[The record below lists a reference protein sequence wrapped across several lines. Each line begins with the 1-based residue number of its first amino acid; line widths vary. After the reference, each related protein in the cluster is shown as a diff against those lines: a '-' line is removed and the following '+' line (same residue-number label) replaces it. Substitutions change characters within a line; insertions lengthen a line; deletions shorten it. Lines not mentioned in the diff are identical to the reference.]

1 MSAHSILPP
10 SPETETENSTM
21 DSKLTSP
28 NHSRSRIPPHSS
40 DEPTGKAV
48 RSRRWL
54 GLAESVLIR
63 RTYLVTFDGL
73 LILAAFYG
81 AFALRLHE
89 KETLATTMAS
99 VRWLPWLALI
109 SGLPVLLFSG
119 WYQGLT
125 RYAGSHSL
133 YGLIPRAV
141 VMVLV
146 LLMANTLLG
155 GTQPPR
161 SFWVLYLLL
170 FSGGAIGSRI
180 VLRDVLVSQLDRKSS
195 KQITTDKTDA
205 TLIYG
210 AGYSGMNLFNAIRSD
225 RRFSIIGFLDD
236 DTQLHGRTL
245 QNLKIY
251 NPTRLHALIKDHGL
265 NKVLLAMPSISR
277 ERKRLL
283 VDQLS
288 HLGLEVLSIP
298 SLAQLANGQRI
309 VSDIQPVRI
318 EDLLG
323 REPSKP
329 DFHLLQESVKGKCVL
344 VTGAGGSIGSELC
357 RQIIALGARKL
368 LLLDLNEF
376 SLYSIDKELNS
387 LKAES
392 EIRAIL
398 GDVSDA
404 NRLTLT
410 CGEHGVQTIFHAAA
424 YKHVPLVEANLCAGI
439 SNNLRATKS
448 VIHAAIEA
456 GIERLTLI
464 STDKAV
470 RPTNAMG
477 ASKRVCELLI
487 QAAAADRAGRQPVM
501 AMVRFGNVLGS
512 SGSVIPLFHEQISK
526 GGPITVTHQAITRYF
541 MTIPEAVQLVLQ
553 ATGMA
558 RGGELFLLDMG
569 EPVRI
574 AELARQMIELSGLR
588 VRDEQNPNGD
598 IAIEFTGLRP
608 GEKLYEELLIS
619 ARDEATQHPLIR
631 KAKEPN
637 HSSSELRPMVEAL
650 EKALDRWD
658 EQATVRALCGLVPE
672 YNKDKKVQPSTDAA
686 NRNGLASDTTHSASP
701 KLSTAP

>member
-1 MSAHSILPP
+1 M
-10 SPETETENSTM
+10 NS
-21 DSKLTSP
+21 KPTSP
-28 NHSRSRIPPHSS
+28 SNHSPPRRPALAS
-40 DEPTGKAV
+40 DAPAGIAA

-54 GLAESVLIR
+54 CSRLANTVLIR

-89 KETLATTMAS
+89 KETLTNTVAS
-99 VRWLPWLALI
+99 VPWLPWLALV

-119 WYQGLT
+119 WYRGLT

-133 YGLIPRAV
+133 YGLIPRGV

-155 GTQPPR
+155 GAQPPR

-170 FSGGAIGSRI
+170 FSGGAISSRI
-180 VLRDVLVSQLDRKSS
+180 VLRDVLVSQLERSSS
-195 KQITTDKTDA
+195 KRIAADKTDA

-210 AGYSGMNLFNAIRSD
+210 AGHSGMNLFNAIRSD
-225 RRFSIIGFLDD
+225 RRFRIIGFLDD

-245 QNLKIY
+245 QNLKIHS
-251 NPTRLHALIKDHGL
+251 PTRLHALIKDYGL
-265 NKVLLAMPSISR
+265 NKVLLAMPSLSR

-309 VSDIQPVRI
+309 VSDIQPVLI

-329 DFHLLQESVKGKCVL
+329 LSHLLQESVKGKCVL

-357 RQIIALGARKL
+357 RQILALGARKL
-368 LLLDLNEF
+368 LLLDLNEYV
-376 SLYSIDKELNS
+376 LYSIDKELCAQ
-387 LKAES
+387 KGDS
-392 EIRAIL
+392 EIRPIL
-398 GDVSDA
+398 GDASDA
-404 NRLTLT
+404 NRLTLI
-410 CGEHGVQTIFHAAA
+410 CREHRVQTIFHAAA

-456 GIERLTLI
+456 DIERLTLI

-487 QAAAADRAGRQPVM
+487 QAAAADLAGRQPVM

-512 SGSVIPLFHEQISK
+512 SGSVIPLFHDQISK

-588 VRDEQNPNGD
+588 VRDELNPNGD
-598 IAIEFTGLRP
+598 IAIEYTGLRP

-619 ARDEATQHPLIR
+619 ARDEPTQHPLIR

-637 HSSSELRPMVEAL
+637 HSSFELKPMIEAL

-658 EQATVRALCGLVPE
+658 EQATMMALSRLVPE
-672 YNKDKKVQPSTDAA
+672 YSKYKKVQPTTDVAKA
-686 NRNGLASDTTHSASP
+686 SALAPDTTHPASP
-701 KLSTAP
+701 KLPTAP

>member
-1 MSAHSILPP
+1 
-10 SPETETENSTM
+10 
-21 DSKLTSP
+21 
-28 NHSRSRIPPHSS
+28 
-40 DEPTGKAV
+40 
-48 RSRRWL
+48 
-54 GLAESVLIR
+54 
-63 RTYLVTFDGL
+63 
-73 LILAAFYG
+73 
-81 AFALRLHE
+81 
-89 KETLATTMAS
+89 
-99 VRWLPWLALI
+99 
-109 SGLPVLLFSG
+109 
-119 WYQGLT
+119 
-125 RYAGSHSL
+125 
-133 YGLIPRAV
+133 
-141 VMVLV
+141 MVLV

-155 GTQPPR
+155 GAQPPR
-161 SFWVLYLLL
+161 SFWMLYLLL
-170 FSGGAIGSRI
+170 FSGGAISSRI
-180 VLRDVLVSQLDRKSS
+180 VLRDVLVSQLERNSS
-195 KQITTDKTDA
+195 KRIAAAETDA

-210 AGYSGMNLFNAIRSD
+210 AGHSGMNLLNAIRSD
-225 RRFSIIGFLDD
+225 RRFRIIGFLDD

-245 QNLKIY
+245 QNLKIHS
-251 NPTRLHALIKDHGL
+251 PTRLHALIKDHGL
-265 NKVLLAMPSISR
+265 NKVLLAMPSLSR

-288 HLGLEVLSIP
+288 HLGLKVLSIP

-309 VSDIQPVRI
+309 VSDIQPVLI

-329 DFHLLQESVKGKCVL
+329 LSHLLQESVKGKCVL

-357 RQIIALGARKL
+357 RQILALGARKL
-368 LLLDLNEF
+368 LLLDLNEYV
-376 SLYSIDKELNS
+376 LYRIDKELS
-387 LKAES
+387 SQKSGS
-392 EIRAIL
+392 EIRPIL
-398 GDVSDA
+398 GDASDA
-404 NRLTLT
+404 NRLTLL
-410 CGEHGVQTIFHAAA
+410 CREHRVQTIFHAAA

-448 VIHAAIEA
+448 VIQAAIEA
-456 GIERLTLI
+456 DIERLTLI

-487 QAAAADRAGRQPVM
+487 QAAAADQAGRQPVM

-588 VRDEQNPNGD
+588 VRDELNPNGD
-598 IAIEFTGLRP
+598 IAIEYTGLRP

-637 HSSSELRPMVEAL
+637 HSSSELEPMVEAL

-658 EQATVRALCGLVPE
+658 EQATILALTRLVPE
-672 YNKDKKVQPSTDAA
+672 YNKDIKVQPTASVA
-686 NRNGLASDTTHSASP
+686 NANGLAPDTTHPAST
-701 KLSTAP
+701 KLPTAP

>member
-1 MSAHSILPP
+1 M
-10 SPETETENSTM
+10 
-21 DSKLTSP
+21 
-28 NHSRSRIPPHSS
+28 
-40 DEPTGKAV
+40 
-48 RSRRWL
+48 
-54 GLAESVLIR
+54 IR

-89 KETLATTMAS
+89 KETLATTMS
-99 VRWLPWLALI
+99 SLRWLPWLALI

-119 WYQGLT
+119 WYRGLT

-146 LLMANTLLG
+146 LLMTNTLLG

-170 FSGGAIGSRI
+170 FSGAAIGSRI

-195 KQITTDKTDA
+195 NQIATDKTDA

-225 RRFSIIGFLDD
+225 RRFRIIGFLDD

-245 QNLKIY
+245 QNLKIHS
-251 NPTRLHALIKDHGL
+251 PTRLHALIKDYGL
-265 NKVLLAMPSISR
+265 NKVLLAMPSLSR

-309 VSDIQPVRI
+309 VSDIQPVLI

-329 DFHLLQESVKGKCVL
+329 DSHLLQESVKEKCVL

-357 RQIIALGARKL
+357 RQVLALGAKKL
-368 LLLDLNEF
+368 LLLDLNEYA
-376 SLYSIDKELNS
+376 LYSIDKELNS

-392 EIRAIL
+392 EIRPIL
-398 GDVSDA
+398 GDASDSK
-404 NRLTLT
+404 RLTLI
-410 CGEHGVQTIFHAAA
+410 CLEHGVQTIYHAAA

-439 SNNLRATKS
+439 SNNLRATQS
-448 VIHAAIEA
+448 VIHAAKQA

-487 QAAAADRAGRQPVM
+487 QAAAADQAGRQPVM

-588 VRDEQNPNGD
+588 VKDEQNPNGD

-637 HSSSELRPMVEAL
+637 HSSSELKPMVEAL

-658 EQATVRALCGLVPE
+658 EQATVLALSRLVPE
-672 YNKDKKVQPSTDAA
+672 YNIDKKLQPTNQAA
-686 NRNGLASDTTHSASP
+686 NGNGLAPNAAHPASSN
-701 KLSTAP
+701 LSTSP

>member
-1 MSAHSILPP
+1 
-10 SPETETENSTM
+10 
-21 DSKLTSP
+21 
-28 NHSRSRIPPHSS
+28 
-40 DEPTGKAV
+40 
-48 RSRRWL
+48 
-54 GLAESVLIR
+54 VLIR

-89 KETLATTMAS
+89 KETLSTTVAS
-99 VRWLPWLALI
+99 VPWLPWLALV

-119 WYQGLT
+119 WYRGLT

-133 YGLIPRAV
+133 YGLIPRGV

-155 GTQPPR
+155 GAQPPR
-161 SFWVLYLLL
+161 SFWILYLLL
-170 FSGGAIGSRI
+170 FWGGAICSRI
-180 VLRDVLVSQLDRKSS
+180 VLRDVLVSRLERNSS
-195 KQITTDKTDA
+195 KRIAADKTDA

-210 AGYSGMNLFNAIRSD
+210 AGHSGMNLLNALRSD
-225 RRFSIIGFLDD
+225 RRFRIIGFLDD

-245 QNLKIY
+245 QNLKIDS
-251 NPTRLHALIKDHGL
+251 PTRLHALIKDHGL
-265 NKVLLAMPSISR
+265 NKVLLAMPSLSR

-309 VSDIQPVRI
+309 VSDIQPVLI

-329 DFHLLQESVKGKCVL
+329 LSHLLQESVKGKCVL

-357 RQIIALGARKL
+357 RQILALGARKL
-368 LLLDLNEF
+368 LLLDLNEYV
-376 SLYSIDKELNS
+376 LYRIDKELS
-387 LKAES
+387 SQKGTS
-392 EIRAIL
+392 EIRPIL
-398 GDVSDA
+398 GDASDA
-404 NRLTLT
+404 NRLTLI
-410 CGEHGVQTIFHAAA
+410 CREHRVQTIFHAAA

-448 VIHAAIEA
+448 VIQAAIEA
-456 GIERLTLI
+456 DIERLTLI

-487 QAAAADRAGRQPVM
+487 QAAAADLAGRQPVM

-558 RGGELFLLDMG
+558 QGGELFLLDMG

-588 VRDEQNPNGD
+588 VRDELNPNGD
-598 IAIEFTGLRP
+598 IAIEYTGLRP

-637 HSSSELRPMVEAL
+637 HSSSELKPMIEAL

-658 EQATVRALCGLVPE
+658 EQATMMALSRLVPE
-672 YNKDKKVQPSTDAA
+672 YNKYIKVQPTTDLAKA
-686 NRNGLASDTTHSASP
+686 NALAPDTTHPASP
-701 KLSTAP
+701 KLPTAP

>member
-1 MSAHSILPP
+1 
-10 SPETETENSTM
+10 
-21 DSKLTSP
+21 
-28 NHSRSRIPPHSS
+28 
-40 DEPTGKAV
+40 
-48 RSRRWL
+48 
-54 GLAESVLIR
+54 VLIR

-89 KETLATTMAS
+89 KETLTTTVAS
-99 VRWLPWLALI
+99 VRWLPWLALV
-109 SGLPVLLFSG
+109 SGLPVLLLSG
-119 WYQGLT
+119 WYRGLT

-155 GTQPPR
+155 GAQPPR

-180 VLRDVLVSQLDRKSS
+180 VLRDVLVSQLERNSS
-195 KQITTDKTDA
+195 KHIAADKTDA
-205 TLIYG
+205 TIIYG
-210 AGYSGMNLFNAIRSD
+210 AGHSGMNLFNAIRSD
-225 RRFSIIGFLDD
+225 RRFRIIGFLDD

-245 QNLKIY
+245 QNLKIHS
-251 NPTRLHALIKDHGL
+251 PTRLHALIKDHGL
-265 NKVLLAMPSISR
+265 NKVLLAMPSLSR
-277 ERKRLL
+277 QRKRLL

-309 VSDIQPVRI
+309 VSDIQPVLI

-329 DFHLLQESVKGKCVL
+329 HSHLLQESVKGKSVL

-357 RQIIALGARKL
+357 RQILALGARKL
-368 LLLDLNEF
+368 LLLDLNEYV
-376 SLYSIDKELNS
+376 LYSIHKELS
-387 LKAES
+387 SQKAES
-392 EIRAIL
+392 EIRPIL
-398 GDVSDA
+398 GDASDA
-404 NRLTLT
+404 NRLSFI
-410 CGEHGVQTIFHAAA
+410 CREHRVQTIFHAAA

-487 QAAAADRAGRQPVM
+487 QAAAADLAGRQPVM

-598 IAIEFTGLRP
+598 IAIEYTGLRP

-619 ARDEATQHPLIR
+619 ACDEATQHPLIR

-650 EKALDRWD
+650 EEALERWD
-658 EQATVRALCGLVPE
+658 EQATVKALSRLVPE
-672 YNKDKKVQPSTDAA
+672 YNKDRKVQSTTAA
-686 NRNGLASDTTHSASP
+686 INGNGLAPDITHPASP
-701 KLSTAP
+701 KLPTAP

>member
-1 MSAHSILPP
+1 M
-10 SPETETENSTM
+10 E
-21 DSKLTSP
+21 SKLTSP
-28 NHSRSRIPPHSS
+28 NHSTPSHAARSSEAPLGMTPRP
-40 DEPTGKAV
+40 
-48 RSRRWL
+48 RRWPWSR
-54 GLAESVLIR
+54 LAESVMIR

-89 KETLATTMAS
+89 KETLATTMS
-99 VRWLPWLALI
+99 SLRWLPWLALI

-119 WYQGLT
+119 WYRGLT

-146 LLMANTLLG
+146 LLMTNTLLG

-170 FSGGAIGSRI
+170 FSGAAIGSRI

-195 KQITTDKTDA
+195 NQIETDKTDA

-225 RRFSIIGFLDD
+225 RRFRIIGFLDD

-245 QNLKIY
+245 QNLKIHS
-251 NPTRLHALIKDHGL
+251 PTRLHALIKDYGL
-265 NKVLLAMPSISR
+265 NKVLLAMPSLSR

-309 VSDIQPVRI
+309 VSDIQPVLI

-329 DFHLLQESVKGKCVL
+329 DSHLLQESVKEKCVL

-357 RQIIALGARKL
+357 RQVLALGAKKL
-368 LLLDLNEF
+368 LLLDLNEYA
-376 SLYSIDKELNS
+376 LYSIDKELNS

-392 EIRAIL
+392 EIRPIL
-398 GDVSDA
+398 GDASDSK
-404 NRLTLT
+404 RLTLI
-410 CGEHGVQTIFHAAA
+410 CLEHGVQTIYHAAA

-439 SNNLRATKS
+439 SNNLRATQS
-448 VIHAAIEA
+448 VIHAAKQA

-487 QAAAADRAGRQPVM
+487 QAAAADQAGRQPVM

-588 VRDEQNPNGD
+588 VKDEQNPNGD

-637 HSSSELRPMVEAL
+637 HSSSELKPMVEAL

-658 EQATVRALCGLVPE
+658 EQATVLALSRLVPE
-672 YNKDKKVQPSTDAA
+672 YNIDKKLQPTNQAA
-686 NRNGLASDTTHSASP
+686 NGNGLAPNAAHPASSN
-701 KLSTAP
+701 LSTSP

>member
-1 MSAHSILPP
+1 M
-10 SPETETENSTM
+10 
-21 DSKLTSP
+21 
-28 NHSRSRIPPHSS
+28 
-40 DEPTGKAV
+40 
-48 RSRRWL
+48 
-54 GLAESVLIR
+54 IR

-89 KETLATTMAS
+89 KETLATTMS
-99 VRWLPWLALI
+99 SLRWLPWLALI

-119 WYQGLT
+119 WYRGLT

-146 LLMANTLLG
+146 LLMTNTLLG

-170 FSGGAIGSRI
+170 FSGAAIGSRI

-195 KQITTDKTDA
+195 NQIATDKTDA

-210 AGYSGMNLFNAIRSD
+210 AGYSGLNLFNAIRSD
-225 RRFSIIGFLDD
+225 RRFLIIGFLDD

-245 QNLKIY
+245 QNLKIHS
-251 NPTRLHALIKDHGL
+251 PTRLHALIKDYGL
-265 NKVLLAMPSISR
+265 NKVLLAMPSLSR

-309 VSDIQPVRI
+309 VSDIQPVLI

-329 DFHLLQESVKGKCVL
+329 DSHLLQESVKEKCVL

-357 RQIIALGARKL
+357 RQVLALGAKKL
-368 LLLDLNEF
+368 LLLDLNEYA
-376 SLYSIDKELNS
+376 LYSIDKELNS

-392 EIRAIL
+392 EIRPIL
-398 GDVSDA
+398 GDASDSK
-404 NRLTLT
+404 RLTLI
-410 CGEHGVQTIFHAAA
+410 CLEHGVQTIYHAAA

-439 SNNLRATKS
+439 SNNLRATQS
-448 VIHAAIEA
+448 VIHAAKQA

-487 QAAAADRAGRQPVM
+487 QAAAADQAGRQPVM

-588 VRDEQNPNGD
+588 VKDEQNPNGD

-637 HSSSELRPMVEAL
+637 HSSSELKPMVEAL

-658 EQATVRALCGLVPE
+658 EQATVLALSRLVPE
-672 YNKDKKVQPSTDAA
+672 YNIDKKLQPTNQAA
-686 NRNGLASDTTHSASP
+686 NGNGLAPNAAHPASSN
-701 KLSTAP
+701 LSTSP

>member
-1 MSAHSILPP
+1 M
-10 SPETETENSTM
+10 ENSKLN
-21 DSKLTSP
+21 SKLTSP
-28 NHSRSRIPPHSS
+28 NKSLPRSPARSLDAS
-40 DEPTGKAV
+40 PTIAARG
-48 RSRRWL
+48 RRWIWS
-54 GLAESVLIR
+54 GFANSVLIR

-89 KETLATTMAS
+89 KETLTATVAS
-99 VRWLPWLALI
+99 VRWLPGLALA

-119 WYQGLT
+119 WYRGLT

-133 YGLIPRAV
+133 YGLIPRGV

-170 FSGGAIGSRI
+170 FSVGAIGSRI
-180 VLRDVLVSQLDRKSS
+180 VLRDVLISQLERKSS
-195 KQITTDKTDA
+195 KQIVADKTDA

-225 RRFSIIGFLDD
+225 RRFRIIGFLDD

-245 QNLKIY
+245 QNLKIHS
-251 NPTRLHALIKDHGL
+251 PTRLHSLIEDHGL
-265 NKVLLAMPSISR
+265 NKVLLAMPSLSR

-309 VSDIQPVRI
+309 VSDIQPVLI

-329 DFHLLQESVKGKCVL
+329 HSHLLQESVKGKCVL

-357 RQIIALGARKL
+357 RQSLALGARKL
-368 LLLDLNEF
+368 LLLDLNEYA
-376 SLYSIDKELNS
+376 LYSIDKELS
-387 LKAES
+387 TRKSEV
-392 EIRAIL
+392 EIRPIL
-398 GDVSDA
+398 GDTSDVT
-404 NRLTLT
+404 RLTLL
-410 CGEHGVQTIFHAAA
+410 CKQHGVQTIFHAAA

-448 VIHAAIEA
+448 VIHSAIEA

-487 QAAAADRAGRQPVM
+487 QAAAADLAGQQPVM
-501 AMVRFGNVLGS
+501 TMVRFGNVLGS

-526 GGPITVTHQAITRYF
+526 GGPITVTHPAITRYF

-598 IAIEFTGLRP
+598 IAIEYTGLRP

-619 ARDEATQHPLIR
+619 ARDEPTQHPLIR

-637 HSSSELRPMVEAL
+637 HSSSDLKPMVEAL
-650 EKALDRWD
+650 EQALEQWD
-658 EQATVRALCGLVPE
+658 EQATVLALSRLVPE
-672 YNKDKKVQPSTDAA
+672 YNKQMKVHPSADAA
-686 NRNGLASDTTHSASP
+686 KRNGIAPDTIHPAYP